1 MFGLGEWY
9 LLYEAE
15 GRGHEKVKSLKLM
28 LFHSILQVLTILE
41 IKIMLSGITI
51 YFALGI
57 IKNKKKLQPMLKKA
71 LNDSDIQTELTPVIM
86 NRILSGVQLWSQD
99 QVTGLM
105 GKTTELDS

>member
-1 MFGLGEWY
+1 MVPPL
-9 LLYEAE
+9 
-15 GRGHEKVKSLKLM
+15 RGGGQRTRESEKFKAIAFSFNSPSTHYFRNKDYVVRYNN
-28 LFHSILQVLTILE
+28 LFCTGN
-41 IKIMLSGITI
+41 K
-51 YFALGI
+51 
-57 IKNKKKLQPMLKKA
+57 KKKKKLQPMLKKA